1 MVKKIIITER
11 QLQILGEQTL
21 LNESGIRNI
30 KELSKRYQKAEIY
43 FHQDLDGVVSAIGMR
58 DYLSRYGIETIDCHV
73 IQYGD
78 KEFAVKKPDASG
90 DTMPVLVDFAHG
102 KPEFTIHTDHHDSQA
117 GVEDHTSTDFSSA
130 RSNVQTISQTISPSE
145 LFTDEDIQI
154 INTVDSADYA
164 KHDISPSEVM
174 NYVKGIDNTKT
185 TKGNKWILGLLT
197 NKLLLAYKNKK
208 EFLEELVM
216 KATPSLMNIY
226 QNIIRIAGEKGFA
239 TAEEMLQNQIN
250 YVGVQ
255 KDSEKVRYEDGIIV
269 QYGGGYMMKPGSYDR
284 YTPFKNHPDAD
295 FLVIAWPMGLV
306 QASCNP
312 FKESRELKGINL
324 GDLAQEVLKKHQSM
338 LMSTKVTVD
347 RIKFMSEMK
356 TTEFSS
362 GFGLSDLTAFYGD
375 KVKGIN
381 LKSNNGYVELF
392 KNVVDKKHS
401 NLSYKQ
407 RKVLGSAWVSA
418 WDIMQANSGGHKC
431 ITNISGLM
439 YLKKE
444 LKKEMIVGLQN
455 DIVEELKKLIKTGE

>member
-226 QNIIRIAGEKGFA
+226 QNIIRIAGEKG
-239 TAEEMLQNQIN
+239 
-250 YVGVQ
+250 
-255 KDSEKVRYEDGIIV
+255 
-269 QYGGGYMMKPGSYDR
+269 
-284 YTPFKNHPDAD
+284 
-295 FLVIAWPMGLV
+295 
-306 QASCNP
+306 
-312 FKESRELKGINL
+312 INL